1 MARKK
6 NKNKNTYRRP
16 KRSIGAVG
24 AEMASE
30 ILATTAGAV
39 VGVKMITMLS
49 GKIDGKIASAIPLAV
64 GVFLPKFV
72 KNPMVKGV
80 AQGMIAVGGMKLV
93 TNLLPALGA
102 SDDVVL
108 VSGVDEIGA
117 LDQIGADI
125 AEVNGMDI
133 NEVNGI
139 DEY

>member
-6 NKNKNTYRRP
+6 NKKKIVYRRP
-16 KRSIGAVG
+16 KRSIGAIG
-24 AEMASE
+24 AEAATE

-39 VGVKMITMLS
+39 TAGKLITMLS
-49 GKIDGKIASAIPLAV
+49 GKMDGKIASAIPLVV
-64 GVFLPKFV
+64 GVVLPKFV

-93 TNLLPALGA
+93 TNFLPALGA

-108 VSGVDEIGA
+108 VSGIDEIGA

-133 NEVNGI
+133 NEVNGY